1 MSYPE
6 PPTIEAE
13 ADFKVEGA
21 GKPCKTWYTVFG
33 DLKSGVRPLVCLHGG
48 PGAAHNYIRPIRFLA
63 STHSIPVIMYDQ
75 LGIGNS
81 THLPEKIGDGK
92 FWTVE
97 LFLAELDNLLKHLGI
112 QDDYDLLGQSWGGM
126 LGACHAIN
134 QPKGLHRLVIAD
146 SPASMKMWVIAA
158 DTLRQNLPPDV
169 QATLLKHE
177 ADGTTDS
184 PEYEAAMQVFYDRH
198 VCRVI
203 PKPKDWDDTEAA
215 IKADRTVYL
224 TMNGPSEFFITG
236 TLKDFNI
243 VDELSKI
250 KVPTLLVNG
259 KYDEATDYVMEPF
272 WKSIE
277 KVKWVRFAESSHTP
291 QLEETAEFLRV
302 VGGYLKAE

>member
-1 MSYPE
+1 MTFFVCFFISSHTQSNSFPSGILSSE
-6 PPTIEAE
+6 TSNRASVPSFVSTAGQEQPTTTSVRFASW
-13 ADFKVEGA
+13 
-21 GKPCKTWYTVFG
+21 PQHTPSPSSCTTS
-33 DLKSGVRPLVCLHGG
+33 SGSATP
-48 PGAAHNYIRPIRFLA
+48 
-63 STHSIPVIMYDQ
+63 
-75 LGIGNS
+75 
-81 THLPEKIGDGK
+81 DGK

-126 LGACHAIN
+126 LGSCHAIN

-158 DTLRQNLPPDV
+158 DTLRQSLPPDV

-198 VCRVI
+198 VCRVT

-215 IKADRTVYL
+215 IKADQTVYL

-272 WKSIE
+272 
-277 KVKWVRFAESSHTP
+277 
-291 QLEETAEFLRV
+291 
-302 VGGYLKAE
+302 

>member
-1 MSYPE
+1 
-6 PPTIEAE
+6 
-13 ADFKVEGA
+13 
-21 GKPCKTWYTVFG
+21 
-33 DLKSGVRPLVCLHGG
+33 
-48 PGAAHNYIRPIRFLA
+48 
-63 STHSIPVIMYDQ
+63 MYDQ

-81 THLPEKIGDGK
+81 THLPEKMGDGK

-97 LFLAELDNLLKHLGI
+97 LFLAELDNLLTHLGI

-198 VCRVI
+198 VCRVT